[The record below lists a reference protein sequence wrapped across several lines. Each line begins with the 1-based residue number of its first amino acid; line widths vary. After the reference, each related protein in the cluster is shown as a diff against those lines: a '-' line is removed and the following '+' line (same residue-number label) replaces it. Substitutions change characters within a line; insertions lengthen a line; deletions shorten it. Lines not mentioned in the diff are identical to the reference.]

1 LRWICD
7 AVAVGA
13 ETPRGNQPS
22 QEVVMTATQ
31 YTSTPPREVDIDELP
46 ALFDGVIKL
55 ARSALDIRAFGVQVI
70 DLPPS
75 YTTDSH
81 DETATGQEELYVALS
96 GDGAVDVN
104 EWGSLALEP
113 GRLVVVPPARARTLR
128 SGDAGIRV
136 LVIGGTPGEAYV
148 PPQWTEAEEER
159 R

>member
-1 LRWICD
+1 
-7 AVAVGA
+7 
-13 ETPRGNQPS
+13 
-22 QEVVMTATQ
+22 MTATQ
-31 YTSTPPREVDIDELP
+31 HTSAAPREAEIDELP

-81 DETATGQEELYVALS
+81 DESATGQEELYVALS
-96 GDGAVDVN
+96 GEGAVDVG

-113 GRLVVVPPARARTLR
+113 GRLVVVPPAYARVLR
-128 SGDAGIRV
+128 SGDAGVRV

-148 PPQWTEAEEER
+148 PPQWTESEDEGR
-159 R
+159 

>member
-1 LRWICD
+1 
-7 AVAVGA
+7 
-13 ETPRGNQPS
+13 
-22 QEVVMTATQ
+22 MTATQ
-31 YTSTPPREVDIDELP
+31 NTSALPRDVDIDELP

-55 ARSALDIRAFGVQVI
+55 ARSALDIRSFGVQVI

-96 GDGAVDVN
+96 GGGTVDVS

-113 GRLVVVPPARARTLR
+113 GRLVLVPPAYARTLR
-128 SGDAGIRV
+128 SGDVGVRV

-148 PPQWTEAEEER
+148 PPPWTETEELGR
-159 R
+159 